1 MPQGRLLETSEII
14 FVKSDEI
21 GSLQAVG
28 IGDANGI
35 AFKASTGQCWWI
47 GQVSL
52 EGAFG
57 TRVGSVWGSLLSDG
71 YTGFSRY
78 QFSADIKAHKIT
90 ESTYTQLLHSMG
102 DISKN
107 DTD

>member
-52 EGAFG
+52 EGAF
-57 TRVGSVWGSLLSDG
+57 
-71 YTGFSRY
+71 
-78 QFSADIKAHKIT
+78 
-90 ESTYTQLLHSMG
+90 
-102 DISKN
+102 
-107 DTD
+107 